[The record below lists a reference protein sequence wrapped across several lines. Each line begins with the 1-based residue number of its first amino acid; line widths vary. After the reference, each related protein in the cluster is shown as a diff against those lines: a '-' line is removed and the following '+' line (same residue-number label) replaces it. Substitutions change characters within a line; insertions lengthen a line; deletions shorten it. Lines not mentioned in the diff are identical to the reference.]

1 MPRVRSP
8 KRPRRK
14 RRNSLVRWAR
24 GVEVRAR
31 GLSQE
36 RICVKLIVG
45 LGNPGIEYQFTP
57 HNLGFLTIDR
67 IANNLG
73 IEVRNRQCRALTARA
88 VVAGE
93 PAVLAKPETYM
104 NLSGLSVRELAAEH
118 QVDVSRDLIV
128 IYDELDL
135 PLGTIR
141 IRQRGSSAGHNG
153 MESILGAL
161 GTDEFLR
168 IRLGIAPDR
177 KVVDGVK
184 YVLTPFR
191 KAQEKIVDEVLDAAV
206 QSVEVILKD
215 GPAAAMN
222 RFNRKNE
229 AGDVPQ

>member
-1 MPRVRSP
+1 
-8 KRPRRK
+8 
-14 RRNSLVRWAR
+14 
-24 GVEVRAR
+24 
-31 GLSQE
+31 
-36 RICVKLIVG
+36 VKLIVG

-67 IANNLG
+67 IANGLG

-88 VVAGE
+88 TIAGE

-104 NLSGLSVRELAAEH
+104 NLSGLSVLELVAEH
-118 QVDVSRDLIV
+118 QIDVSRDLIV
-128 IYDELDL
+128 VYDELDL

-168 IRLGIAPDR
+168 IRLGIAPSH
-177 KVVDGVK
+177 KVADGVK

-191 KAQEKIVDEVLDAAV
+191 KAQEKVVDEVLDTAV
-206 QSVEVILKD
+206 LAVEVILKE
-215 GPAAAMN
+215 GPEAAMN

-229 AGDVPQ
+229 PEE